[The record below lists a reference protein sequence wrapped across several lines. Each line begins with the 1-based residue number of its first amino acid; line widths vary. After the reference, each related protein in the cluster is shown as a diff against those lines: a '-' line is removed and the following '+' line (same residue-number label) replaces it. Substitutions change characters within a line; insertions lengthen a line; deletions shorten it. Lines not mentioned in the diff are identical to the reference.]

1 VIAEEKA
8 KTIATVR
15 EGVLWFLRT
24 GLEGAASVQRGMVE
38 KRIERVREK
47 EKSVLYK
54 NAGSGKGRIVS
65 SGVGSGSGS
74 GSGQKSSNQPL
85 SMPDAVGLSE
95 VDSRQIEAQ
104 LSPEQLQLFAEEND
118 YMLRHYEDTLGKVQY
133 VFTFFGFLFQV
144 VGDGVY

>member
-1 VIAEEKA
+1 
-8 KTIATVR
+8 
-15 EGVLWFLRT
+15 
-24 GLEGAASVQRGMVE
+24 
-38 KRIERVREK
+38 VREK